1 MTCPVCR
8 IPLKPSADVCP
19 FCGHAFTRLGRR
31 AVLYNPRAKKT
42 VLTFAG
48 QAQRALVFLAFAAF
62 FVSSGLAVLPPS
74 GGTLLTASLPE
85 LSASPSASPAPTPA
99 PVPETAVP
107 ANPGGPFSGRSGEYG
122 VEFYLSEGSS
132 ENADT
137 QAAMDALLNKS
148 FEGYLTLDVNAAG
161 AGTVVIEQSFFS
173 PDEIPVS
180 AFVDSQENVSA
191 NTLYGIAN
199 SYGVKVTVVCVFED
213 DTLSGFIW
221 MDDGRT
227 HMEFLYSE

>member
-1 MTCPVCR
+1 MTCPVCK
-8 IPLKPSADVCP
+8 ILLNPSADVCP
-19 FCGHAFTRLGRR
+19 FCGRAFTRRGRR

-48 QAQRALVFLAFAAF
+48 QAQRALYFLAFAAF
-62 FVSSGLAVLPPS
+62 FASSGLAALSPS
-74 GGTLLTASLPE
+74 GGTLQTASVPTV
-85 LSASPSASPAPTPA
+85 SAAPSVSPAPTPT
-99 PVPETAVP
+99 PVPETVFP
-107 ANPGGPFSGRSGEYG
+107 SDPGGPFSGRSGEYG

-137 QAAMDALLNKS
+137 QAAMDALLNET

-180 AFVDSQENVSA
+180 AFVDSGENVSTT
-191 NTLYGIAN
+191 TLYGIAD